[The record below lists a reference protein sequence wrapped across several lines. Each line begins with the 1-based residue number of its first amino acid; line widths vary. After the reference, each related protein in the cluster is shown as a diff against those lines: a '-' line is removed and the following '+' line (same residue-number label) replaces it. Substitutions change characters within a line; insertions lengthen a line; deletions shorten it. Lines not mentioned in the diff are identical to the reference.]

1 MSAGTWTLEANAERE
16 ILLPWT
22 AETDTDEVVARV
34 YEYLAGLLKNPWRPD
49 LEEDATGIFSLRA
62 VPGTNV
68 GLVWRMNDRDR
79 QFVLAYV
86 GVGLMGAR

>member
-16 ILLPWT
+16 ILLPWAT
-22 AETDTDEVVARV
+22 NTQTDEVVARV
-34 YEYLAGLLKNPWRPD
+34 YEYLASLLKNPWRPD
-49 LEEDATGIFSLRA
+49 LEEDDTRIFSLRA

-68 GLVWRMNDRDR
+68 GLVWMMNDRDR
-79 QFVLAYV
+79 QIALAYV